1 VSRTLL
7 LVCLASQVFAASP
20 LVTAALEDRKQFP
33 LVNHPYISYIV
44 ADLTTSRVLSW
55 VLSST
60 SLQPEVELCQP
71 QIVTEGLWRI
81 DIKSLLWRHKDW
93 REVLNNHPYG
103 GYSLL
108 VRGDWLITDI
118 LDAKLSASR
127 HTDGIATYY
136 RLLYGKDVPKT
147 GTEFLKFWEVDTD
160 AKRHR
165 GQIEGTSQVNRRGRR
180 WIENRDRVRGYLWLT
195 RDSLA
200 LNSQSDPLERPDG
213 SFKHDGSEII
223 VGYDKYSSAT
233 YARGTV
239 QYYFLADGNGSVINE
254 ARVDLV
260 EDYTRFRNISSIRTW
275 GSCLQCHIPGIQPLG
290 TNALVDLSQKF
301 STAVFSVD
309 DAKSRRFHFGSLKKQ
324 IARNQEDYSAGVMM
338 HTGWTAPELIEAVKT
353 VVGGYDAH
361 LGLEQAAEEL
371 GVEPEVLQG
380 KIRAYGQAKPIPAGV
395 SMLAAGGK
403 CSRDLFEEQYTFLN
417 GILKQ

>member
-1 VSRTLL
+1 MSRTLL
-7 LVCLASQVFAASP
+7 LVCLATQVSATP

-33 LVNHPYISYIV
+33 AVDHPFISYIV

-60 SLQPEVELCQP
+60 SLQTEVELCQP

-81 DIKSLLWRHKDW
+81 DIRSLLWRHTDW
-93 REVLNNHPYG
+93 REVLNRHPYG
-103 GYSLL
+103 GYSVL
-108 VRGDWLITDI
+108 VRGDWLVTDI

-127 HTDGIATYY
+127 HEDGIATYY
-136 RLLYGKDVPKT
+136 RLLYGKNVPKT
-147 GTEFLKFWEVDTD
+147 ESDFFKFWSVDTN

-165 GQIEGTSQVNRRGRR
+165 GQIEGASQVNRRGRR

-195 RDSLA
+195 RDSLT
-200 LNSQSDPLERPDG
+200 LDSQSDPLERPDG
-213 SFKHDGSEII
+213 SFRHDGSEII
-223 VGYDKYSSAT
+223 VGFEKYSRST
-233 YARGTV
+233 FSRGVV
-239 QYYFLADGNGSVINE
+239 QYYFLTNGNGSVVNE
-254 ARVDLV
+254 APVDLV
-260 EDYTRFRNISSIRTW
+260 EDSTRFRNVPSIRTW
-275 GSCLQCHIPGIQPLG
+275 GSCLQCHIPGIQSLG

-309 DAKSRRFHFGSLKKQ
+309 DAGLRRFHFGSLKKQ
-324 IARNQEDYSAGVMM
+324 ITRNQEDYAASVLM
-338 HTGWTAPELIEAVKT
+338 HTGWTAPELIEAVQT
-353 VVGGYDAH
+353 VVGGYDAR
-361 LGLEQAAEEL
+361 LDLDQAAEEL
-371 GVEPEVLQG
+371 GVESEVLQG
-380 KIRAYGQAKPIPAGV
+380 KIRAYGQANPVPAGV